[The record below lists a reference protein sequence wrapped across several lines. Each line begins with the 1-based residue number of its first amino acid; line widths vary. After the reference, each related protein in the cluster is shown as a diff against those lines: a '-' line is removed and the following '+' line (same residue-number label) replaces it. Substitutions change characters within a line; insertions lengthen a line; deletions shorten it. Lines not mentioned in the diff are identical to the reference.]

1 MSKVDVKIY
10 NQVYTI
16 AGDYS
21 EEVIQKIARHVDEQM
36 NIIGKAGLDNAN
48 GSVALLAAVNITEE
62 LMLARD
68 EVERLR
74 ADNEKLKEEMK
85 YYMQMWEQSKK
96 SSQNNKENV
105 SELQGRIKDDAARMK
120 ELRDKC
126 SEYENSFFDL
136 QMENIKLKNELD
148 KLKAKK

>member
-1 MSKVDVKIY
+1 M
-10 NQVYTI
+10 
-16 AGDYS
+16 
-21 EEVIQKIARHVDEQM
+21 
-36 NIIGKAGLDNAN
+36 
-48 GSVALLAAVNITEE
+48 
-62 LMLARD
+62 
-68 EVERLR
+68 
-74 ADNEKLKEEMK
+74 
-85 YYMQMWEQSKK
+85 
-96 SSQNNKENV
+96 

>member
-1 MSKVDVKIY
+1 M
-10 NQVYTI
+10 
-16 AGDYS
+16 
-21 EEVIQKIARHVDEQM
+21 
-36 NIIGKAGLDNAN
+36 
-48 GSVALLAAVNITEE
+48 ALLAAVNITEE

-68 EVERLR
+68 EVERLG

-148 KLKAKK
+148 KLKAKR

>member
-21 EEVIQKIARHVDEQM
+21 EEVIQKIAGHVDEQM

-74 ADNEKLKEEMK
+74 ADNEK